1 MGAEDR
7 QAPAA
12 ATGRRVRER
21 KPEGQEERQHHCEK
35 RLAVATALQGGR
47 FMLNIDGG
55 GPVVARRFGRC
66 APVFPVC
73 HQVV

>member
-1 MGAEDR
+1 
-7 QAPAA
+7 
-12 ATGRRVRER
+12 VRER

-47 FMLNIDGG
+47 FVLNIDDD

>member
-21 KPEGQEERQHHCEK
+21 KPEGQEERQHHGEK

-47 FMLNIDGG
+47 FVLNIDGG